1 MVKKKTKKKKKRNE
15 KSNGEDSEV
24 KEYGVILTKDE
35 KYRPSYLSAKREN
48 SWGRW
53 GLQNRL
59 NLNETLKSINN

>member
-35 KYRPSYLSAKREN
+35 KYRHRIYPQKGKIPDEDEDYK
-48 SWGRW
+48 
-53 GLQNRL
+53 
-59 NLNETLKSINN
+59 IV

>member
-1 MVKKKTKKKKKRNE
+1 LVKKKTKKKKKRNE

-48 SWGRW
+48 S
-53 GLQNRL
+53 
-59 NLNETLKSINN
+59 